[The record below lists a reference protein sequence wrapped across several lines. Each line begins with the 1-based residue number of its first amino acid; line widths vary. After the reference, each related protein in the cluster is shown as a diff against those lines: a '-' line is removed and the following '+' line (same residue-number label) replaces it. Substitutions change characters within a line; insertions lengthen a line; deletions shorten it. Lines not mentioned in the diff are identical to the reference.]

1 MTLTKYVGILA
12 SGLALTGAASAQGTD
27 AMSEIAQLKA
37 EVATLKSQNGD
48 KWLTEE
54 RAAEI
59 KSLVKDVLADSET
72 RTSLQGSGATSGY
85 NNGFFISSADGNF
98 KLNLSLLAQARF
110 TWNYQPGEN
119 IAVETVPP
127 AAPSTFNGT
136 GDGVSTWAF
145 ENRRTQMAFSGNVV
159 DPSWTYM
166 ARLNYGSTIDP
177 YTPEAGAVVLQDAW
191 VNKDFGNGV
200 GLKVGQFKSPFMA
213 ESLRNDGAQLTAERS
228 TIDYIFSGGYTQGIM
243 LNYTQDMFRAMGSY
257 NNGPRA
263 QNGTWSTNS
272 NNSISLAGRVEFK
285 AMGSWS
291 QFDTESSLKSDESG
305 LVIGAAIQYYNNRG
319 ASAGGAQ
326 YNPSV
331 ASIIY
336 GGDGSS
342 TLPTDQV
349 TTTGAVVL
357 QDAWVN
363 KDFGNGVGLKVGQF
377 KSPFMAESLRND
389 GAQLTAE
396 RSTVDYIFSGGYT
409 QGIMLNYTQDMFRAM
424 GSYNNGPRG
433 QNGTW
438 TPRAENSPENMG
450 NVNSISLAGRVEFK
464 AMGSWSQFDTESSL
478 KSDESGLVIGAAIQ
492 YYNNRGLN
500 ADGDAQYAPV
510 VVSPVYG
517 TLWPDSTTTGA
528 IDWTVD
534 AAFKSG
540 GMSLSAAFVG
550 ANGSYTGSS
559 ADSVWP
565 ANDGTY
571 SSYGMVVQGGYRFTD
586 SLEAFG
592 RWEWMNVQNAAATPG
607 GDNGDATDV
616 NNILTFGVNVYAG
629 INMKWTTQ
637 FGISLSDIGNS
648 EEFSQT
654 ELNGAGWQP
663 DANTSNS
670 DQMNVIS
677 QLQIMF

>member
-12 SGLALTGAASAQGTD
+12 SGLTLTGAASAQGTD
-27 AMSEIAQLKA
+27 TASAIAERDAIAQLKA

-119 IAVETVPP
+119 ISAD
-127 AAPSTFNGT
+127 STNGT

-166 ARLNYGSTIDP
+166 ARLNYGSASDP
-177 YTPEAGAVVLQDAW
+177 YTPTSGSPSAPYEAGVVLQDAW

-228 TIDYIFSGGYTQGIM
+228 VVDYTFSGGYTQGIM

-263 QNGTWSTNS
+263 QNGTWSTGS
-272 NNSISLAGRVEFK
+272 NNSISLAGRAEFK

-291 QFDTESSLKSDESG
+291 QFDNESSLKSDESG
-305 LVIGAAIQYYNNRG
+305 LVVGAAIQYYNNRG
-319 ASAGGAQ
+319 SASAATGAQ

-331 ASIIY
+331 GSPIY
-336 GGDGSS
+336 GSTGSI
-342 TLPTDQV
+342 
-349 TTTGAVVL
+349 TTTGAVDWTADVT
-357 QDAWVN
+357 
-363 KDFGNGVGLKVGQF
+363 F
-377 KSPFMAESLRND
+377 KS
-389 GAQLTAE
+389 
-396 RSTVDYIFSGGYT
+396 
-409 QGIMLNYTQDMFRAM
+409 
-424 GSYNNGPRG
+424 
-433 QNGTW
+433 
-438 TPRAENSPENMG
+438 
-450 NVNSISLAGRVEFK
+450 AG
-464 AMGSWSQFDTESSL
+464 L
-478 KSDESGLVIGAAIQ
+478 
-492 YYNNRGLN
+492 
-500 ADGDAQYAPV
+500 
-510 VVSPVYG
+510 
-517 TLWPDSTTTGA
+517 
-528 IDWTVD
+528 
-534 AAFKSG
+534 
-540 GMSLSAAFVG
+540 SLSAAFVG
-550 ANGSYTGSS
+550 A
-559 ADSVWP
+559 
-565 ANDGTY
+565 TY
-571 SSYGMVVQGGYRFTD
+571 SGDFLGTSTNQESSSYALVVQGGYRFTD

-592 RWEWMNVQNAAATPG
+592 RWEWLNVENGAANDG
-607 GDNGDATDV
+607 GLQSSATDV

-629 INMKWTTQ
+629 TNMKWTTQ

-648 EEFSQT
+648 AGNFD
-654 ELNGAGWQP
+654 LGGAGWNT

>member
-119 IAVETVPP
+119 ISPD
-127 AAPSTFNGT
+127 STNGT

-166 ARLNYGSTIDP
+166 ARLNYGSDVDP
-177 YTPEAGAVVLQDAW
+177 YTPFPAEVVLQDAW

-228 TIDYIFSGGYTQGIM
+228 VVDYIFSGGYTQGIM

-263 QNGTWSTNS
+263 QNGTWSTGS
-272 NNSISLAGRVEFK
+272 NNSISLSGRAEFK
-285 AMGSWS
+285 AMGSWA
-291 QFDTESSLKSDESG
+291 QFDNETSLKSDESG
-305 LVIGAAIQYYNNRG
+305 LVIGAASQYYNNRG
-319 ASAGGAQ
+319 INVEGQ

-336 GGDGSS
+336 GDTTG
-342 TLPTDQV
+342 L
-349 TTTGAVVL
+349 TTTGAV
-357 QDAWVN
+357 
-363 KDFGNGVGLKVGQF
+363 
-377 KSPFMAESLRND
+377 
-389 GAQLTAE
+389 
-396 RSTVDYIFSGGYT
+396 
-409 QGIMLNYTQDMFRAM
+409 
-424 GSYNNGPRG
+424 
-433 QNGTW
+433 
-438 TPRAENSPENMG
+438 
-450 NVNSISLAGRVEFK
+450 
-464 AMGSWSQFDTESSL
+464 
-478 KSDESGLVIGAAIQ
+478 
-492 YYNNRGLN
+492 
-500 ADGDAQYAPV
+500 
-510 VVSPVYG
+510 
-517 TLWPDSTTTGA
+517 
-528 IDWTVD
+528 DWTAD
-534 AAFKSG
+534 ATFKSG
-540 GMSLSAAFVG
+540 GMNLSAAFVG
-550 ANGSYTGSS
+550 SNASYANNGISTNESF
-559 ADSVWP
+559 
-565 ANDGTY
+565 

-592 RWEWMNVQNAAATPG
+592 RWEWMNIENGAATPG
-607 GDNGDATDV
+607 GLPSSATDV

-629 INMKWTTQ
+629 TNMKWTTQ
-637 FGISLSDIGNS
+637 FGISLSDIGS
-648 EEFSQT
+648 T
-654 ELNGAGWQP
+654 TAELGGAGWNS
-663 DANTSNS
+663 DANTSNN

>member
-1 MTLTKYVGILA
+1 MQVLSHKTLLAPMPPLDRWTIAPFVSIVPPSGFDRKWSILKKPESVPVNVAGSSDFRCHKTVHQSRLVSRTVNSKPGAQEIMTLTKYVGILA

-119 IAVETVPP
+119 ISPD
-127 AAPSTFNGT
+127 SNNGT

-166 ARLNYGSTIDP
+166 ARLNYGSAIDP
-177 YTPEAGAVVLQDAW
+177 YTPFAGEVVLQDAW

-228 TIDYIFSGGYTQGIM
+228 VVDYIFSGGYTQGIM

-263 QNGTWSTNS
+263 QNGTWSTGS
-272 NNSISLAGRVEFK
+272 NNSISLSGRAEFK
-285 AMGSWS
+285 AMGSWA
-291 QFDTESSLKSDESG
+291 QFDNETSLKSDESG

-319 ASAGGAQ
+319 TSVEGQ

-336 GGDGSS
+336 GDTTG
-342 TLPTDQV
+342 L
-349 TTTGAVVL
+349 TTTGAV
-357 QDAWVN
+357 
-363 KDFGNGVGLKVGQF
+363 
-377 KSPFMAESLRND
+377 
-389 GAQLTAE
+389 
-396 RSTVDYIFSGGYT
+396 
-409 QGIMLNYTQDMFRAM
+409 
-424 GSYNNGPRG
+424 
-433 QNGTW
+433 
-438 TPRAENSPENMG
+438 
-450 NVNSISLAGRVEFK
+450 
-464 AMGSWSQFDTESSL
+464 
-478 KSDESGLVIGAAIQ
+478 
-492 YYNNRGLN
+492 
-500 ADGDAQYAPV
+500 
-510 VVSPVYG
+510 
-517 TLWPDSTTTGA
+517 
-528 IDWTVD
+528 DWTAD
-534 AAFKSG
+534 ATFKSG
-540 GMSLSAAFVG
+540 GMNLSAAFVG
-550 ANGSYTGSS
+550 SNASYAN
-559 ADSVWP
+559 
-565 ANDGTY
+565 NGTASNESF

-592 RWEWMNVQNAAATPG
+592 RWEWMNIENGAATPG
-607 GDNGDATDV
+607 GLPASATDV

-629 INMKWTTQ
+629 TNMKWTTQ
-637 FGISLSDIGNS
+637 FGISLSDIGSN
-648 EEFSQT
+648 T
-654 ELNGAGWQP
+654 ADLGGAGWNP
-663 DANTSNS
+663 DANTSNN

>member
-119 IAVETVPP
+119 IAPETVPP
-127 AAPSTFNGT
+127 SPPTPTTSGT

-145 ENRRTQMAFSGNVV
+145 ENRRTQMAFAGNVV

-166 ARLNYGSTIDP
+166 ARLNYGSAIDP
-177 YTPEAGAVVLQDAW
+177 YTPTA
-191 VNKDFGNGV
+191 
-200 GLKVGQFKSPFMA
+200 A
-213 ESLRNDGAQLTAERS
+213 E
-228 TIDYIFSGGYTQGIM
+228 
-243 LNYTQDMFRAMGSY
+243 
-257 NNGPRA
+257 
-263 QNGTWSTNS
+263 
-272 NNSISLAGRVEFK
+272 
-285 AMGSWS
+285 
-291 QFDTESSLKSDESG
+291 
-305 LVIGAAIQYYNNRG
+305 
-319 ASAGGAQ
+319 
-326 YNPSV
+326 
-331 ASIIY
+331 
-336 GGDGSS
+336 
-342 TLPTDQV
+342 
-349 TTTGAVVL
+349 VVL

-424 GSYNNGPRG
+424 GSYNNGPRA

-438 TPRAENSPENMG
+438 ATGSN
-450 NVNSISLAGRVEFK
+450 NSISLAGRAEFK
-464 AMGSWSQFDTESSL
+464 AMGSWSQFDNESSL

-492 YYNNRGLN
+492 YYNNRGVN
-500 ADGDAQYAPV
+500 VDGQYNPSV
-510 VVSPVYG
+510 DSIIYG
-517 TLWPDSTTTGA
+517 ATTGITTTGA
-528 IDWTVD
+528 VDWTAD
-534 AAFKSG
+534 ATFKSG

-550 ANGSYTGSS
+550 SNASYSDNGSTISNDS
-559 ADSVWP
+559 A
-565 ANDGTY
+565 

-592 RWEWMNVQNAAATPG
+592 RWEWVNIDNGAATP
-607 GDNGDATDV
+607 DSDEEFSAMNV

-629 INMKWTTQ
+629 TNMKWTTQ
-637 FGISLSDIGNS
+637 FGISLANIGS
-648 EEFSQT
+648 T
-654 ELNGAGWQP
+654 TADLNGAGWNP

>member
-37 EVATLKSQNGD
+37 EVATLKAQNGD

-119 IAVETVPP
+119 IATVPGGTT
-127 AAPSTFNGT
+127 SGT

-166 ARLNYGSTIDP
+166 ARLNYGSASDP
-177 YTPEAGAVVLQDAW
+177 YTPSSGSPGDAYQAGVVLQDAW

-228 TIDYIFSGGYTQGIM
+228 VVDYYFSGGYTQGIM

-257 NNGPRA
+257 NNGPRS
-263 QNGTWSTNS
+263 QNGTWSTGS
-272 NNSISLAGRVEFK
+272 NNSISLAGRAEFK

-319 ASAGGAQ
+319 QEAADAGAL
-326 YNPSV
+326 YIPSV
-331 ASIIY
+331 TSVIY
-336 GGDGSS
+336 GSSDPGDD
-342 TLPTDQV
+342 L
-349 TTTGAVVL
+349 TT
-357 QDAWVN
+357 
-363 KDFGNGVGLKVGQF
+363 
-377 KSPFMAESLRND
+377 S
-389 GAQLTAE
+389 
-396 RSTVDYIFSGGYT
+396 
-409 QGIMLNYTQDMFRAM
+409 
-424 GSYNNGPRG
+424 
-433 QNGTW
+433 
-438 TPRAENSPENMG
+438 
-450 NVNSISLAGRVEFK
+450 
-464 AMGSWSQFDTESSL
+464 
-478 KSDESGLVIGAAIQ
+478 
-492 YYNNRGLN
+492 
-500 ADGDAQYAPV
+500 
-510 VVSPVYG
+510 
-517 TLWPDSTTTGA
+517 GA
-528 IDWTVD
+528 INWTVD

-550 ANGSYTGSS
+550 ASYEEGDIAGSDMH
-559 ADSVWP
+559 AD
-565 ANDGTY
+565 T
-571 SSYGMVVQGGYRFTD
+571 SYAFVVQGGYRFTD

-592 RWEWMNVQNAAATPG
+592 RWEWMNVEDGASSPDGAVG
-607 GDNGDATDV
+607 EATDV

-629 INMKWTTQ
+629 TNMKWTTQ

-648 EEFSQT
+648 GDDT
-654 ELNGAGWQP
+654 ADLGGAGWNT

>member
-1 MTLTKYVGILA
+1 MQVLSHKTLLAPMPPLDRWTIAPFVSIVPPSGFDRKWSILKKPESVPVNVAGSSDFRCHKTVHQSRLVSRTVNSKPGAQEIMTLTKYVGILA

-119 IAVETVPP
+119 ISPD
-127 AAPSTFNGT
+127 SNNGT
-136 GDGVSTWAF
+136 GDDVSTWAF

-166 ARLNYGSTIDP
+166 ARLNYGSAIDP
-177 YTPEAGAVVLQDAW
+177 YTPISDEVVLQDAW

-228 TIDYIFSGGYTQGIM
+228 VVDYIFSGGYTQGIM

-263 QNGTWSTNS
+263 QNGTWSTGS
-272 NNSISLAGRVEFK
+272 NNSISLSGRAEFK
-285 AMGSWS
+285 AMGSWA
-291 QFDTESSLKSDESG
+291 QFDNETSLKSDESG

-319 ASAGGAQ
+319 TSVEGQ

-336 GGDGSS
+336 GDTTG
-342 TLPTDQV
+342 L
-349 TTTGAVVL
+349 TTTGAV
-357 QDAWVN
+357 
-363 KDFGNGVGLKVGQF
+363 
-377 KSPFMAESLRND
+377 
-389 GAQLTAE
+389 
-396 RSTVDYIFSGGYT
+396 
-409 QGIMLNYTQDMFRAM
+409 
-424 GSYNNGPRG
+424 
-433 QNGTW
+433 
-438 TPRAENSPENMG
+438 
-450 NVNSISLAGRVEFK
+450 
-464 AMGSWSQFDTESSL
+464 
-478 KSDESGLVIGAAIQ
+478 
-492 YYNNRGLN
+492 
-500 ADGDAQYAPV
+500 
-510 VVSPVYG
+510 
-517 TLWPDSTTTGA
+517 
-528 IDWTVD
+528 DWTAD
-534 AAFKSG
+534 ATFKSG
-540 GMSLSAAFVG
+540 GMNLSAAFVG
-550 ANGSYTGSS
+550 SNASYAN
-559 ADSVWP
+559 
-565 ANDGTY
+565 NGTASNESF

-592 RWEWMNVQNAAATPG
+592 RWEWMNIENGAATPG
-607 GDNGDATDV
+607 GFPASATDV

-629 INMKWTTQ
+629 TNMKWTTQ
-637 FGISLSDIGNS
+637 FGISLSDIGS
-648 EEFSQT
+648 T
-654 ELNGAGWQP
+654 TADLNGAGWNP
-663 DANTSNS
+663 DANTSNN

>member
-12 SGLALTGAASAQGTD
+12 SGLTLTGAASAQGIDT
-27 AMSEIAQLKA
+27 ASAIAERNAIAQLKA
-37 EVATLKSQNGD
+37 DIAGLKSQDGEV
-48 KWLTEE
+48 WLTEE
-54 RAAEI
+54 RANEI

-72 RTSLQGSGATSGY
+72 RTSLQGSAATSGY

-119 IAVETVPP
+119 ISDD
-127 AAPSTFNGT
+127 STNGT

-166 ARLNYGSTIDP
+166 ARLNYGSAIDP
-177 YTPEAGAVVLQDAW
+177 YTPFAGEVVLQDAW

-228 TIDYIFSGGYTQGIM
+228 
-243 LNYTQDMFRAMGSY
+243 
-257 NNGPRA
+257 
-263 QNGTWSTNS
+263 
-272 NNSISLAGRVEFK
+272 V
-285 AMGSWS
+285 
-291 QFDTESSLKSDESG
+291 
-305 LVIGAAIQYYNNRG
+305 
-319 ASAGGAQ
+319 
-326 YNPSV
+326 
-331 ASIIY
+331 
-336 GGDGSS
+336 
-342 TLPTDQV
+342 
-349 TTTGAVVL
+349 
-357 QDAWVN
+357 
-363 KDFGNGVGLKVGQF
+363 
-377 KSPFMAESLRND
+377 
-389 GAQLTAE
+389 
-396 RSTVDYIFSGGYT
+396 VDYYFSGGYT

-438 TPRAENSPENMG
+438 TPRAENSPENLG

-517 TLWPDSTTTGA
+517 TLWPDSSTTGA

-550 ANGSYTGSS
+550 ANGSYTGSYVDS
-559 ADSVWP
+559 AFPTS
-565 ANDGTY
+565 DGTY

-592 RWEWMNVQNAAATPG
+592 RWEWMNVQNAASTPG

-629 INMKWTTQ
+629 TNMKWTTQ

-648 EEFSQT
+648 EFYAQT
-654 ELNGAGWQP
+654 ELNGAGWEP

>member
-1 MTLTKYVGILA
+1 MPFFGDKMQFAPLFQLDRWTIAPIFPIVPPSGFDRKWSILKKPESVPVNVAGSSDFRCHKTVHQSRLVSRTVNSKPGAQEIMTLTKYVGILA

-37 EVATLKSQNGD
+37 EVANLKSQNGD

-119 IAVETVPP
+119 ISSTDPAVN
-127 AAPSTFNGT
+127 PSANGT

-145 ENRRTQMAFSGNVV
+145 ENRRTQMAFAGNVV

-166 ARLNYGSTIDP
+166 ARLNYGSAIDP
-177 YTPEAGAVVLQDAW
+177 YTPEA
-191 VNKDFGNGV
+191 
-200 GLKVGQFKSPFMA
+200 
-213 ESLRNDGAQLTAERS
+213 
-228 TIDYIFSGGYTQGIM
+228 
-243 LNYTQDMFRAMGSY
+243 
-257 NNGPRA
+257 
-263 QNGTWSTNS
+263 
-272 NNSISLAGRVEFK
+272 
-285 AMGSWS
+285 
-291 QFDTESSLKSDESG
+291 
-305 LVIGAAIQYYNNRG
+305 
-319 ASAGGAQ
+319 
-326 YNPSV
+326 
-331 ASIIY
+331 
-336 GGDGSS
+336 
-342 TLPTDQV
+342 
-349 TTTGAVVL
+349 GAVVL

-424 GSYNNGPRG
+424 GSYNNGPRA

-438 TPRAENSPENMG
+438 STNSN
-450 NVNSISLAGRVEFK
+450 NSISLSGRAEFK
-464 AMGSWSQFDTESSL
+464 AMGSWSQFDNESSL

-492 YYNNRGLN
+492 YYNNRGTSV
-500 ADGDAQYAPV
+500 DGQYNPSVA
-510 VVSPVYG
+510 SIIYG
-517 TLWPDSTTTGA
+517 PTAGITTTGA
-528 IDWTVD
+528 VDWTAD
-534 AAFKSG
+534 ATFKSAG
-540 GMSLSAAFVG
+540 LSLSAAFVG
-550 ANGSYTGSS
+550 SNASYAFDGVSS
-559 ADSVWP
+559 NESF
-565 ANDGTY
+565 

-592 RWEWMNVQNAAATPG
+592 RWEWVNI
-607 GDNGDATDV
+607 DNGAASPDADEYSAMNV

-629 INMKWTTQ
+629 TNMKWTTQ
-637 FGISLSDIGNS
+637 FGISLANIGS
-648 EEFSQT
+648 T
-654 ELNGAGWQP
+654 TADLGGAGWNP

>member
-119 IAVETVPP
+119 ISPD
-127 AAPSTFNGT
+127 SNNGT
-136 GDGVSTWAF
+136 GDDVSTWAF

-228 TIDYIFSGGYTQGIM
+228 VVDYIFSGGYTQGIM

-272 NNSISLAGRVEFK
+272 NNSISLAGRVELK

-319 ASAGGAQ
+319 TSVDGQ

-331 ASIIY
+331 GSIVY
-336 GGDGSS
+336 GTSIDFDG
-342 TLPTDQV
+342 TGPVNV
-349 TTTGAVVL
+349 TTTAAV
-357 QDAWVN
+357 
-363 KDFGNGVGLKVGQF
+363 
-377 KSPFMAESLRND
+377 
-389 GAQLTAE
+389 
-396 RSTVDYIFSGGYT
+396 
-409 QGIMLNYTQDMFRAM
+409 
-424 GSYNNGPRG
+424 
-433 QNGTW
+433 
-438 TPRAENSPENMG
+438 
-450 NVNSISLAGRVEFK
+450 
-464 AMGSWSQFDTESSL
+464 
-478 KSDESGLVIGAAIQ
+478 
-492 YYNNRGLN
+492 
-500 ADGDAQYAPV
+500 
-510 VVSPVYG
+510 
-517 TLWPDSTTTGA
+517 
-528 IDWTVD
+528 DWTVD
-534 AAFKSG
+534 ATFKSG
-540 GMSLSAAFVG
+540 GMNLSAAFVG
-550 ANGSYTGSS
+550 SNAGYVVDDVSQDGS
-559 ADSVWP
+559 D
-565 ANDGTY
+565 

-592 RWEWMNVQNAAATPG
+592 RWEWMNIENGAATPG
-607 GDNGDATDV
+607 GTLTSATDV

-629 INMKWTTQ
+629 TNMKWTTQ
-637 FGISLSDIGNS
+637 FGISLSDIGS
-648 EEFSQT
+648 T
-654 ELNGAGWQP
+654 TADLNGAGWNP
-663 DANTSNS
+663 DANTSNG

>member
-119 IAVETVPP
+119 IALEATP
-127 AAPSTFNGT
+127 TTNGT

-145 ENRRTQMAFSGNVV
+145 ENRRTQMAFSGNVI

-166 ARLNYGSTIDP
+166 ARLNYGSAVDP
-177 YTPEAGAVVLQDAW
+177 YTPTAGAVVLQDAW
-191 VNKDFGNGV
+191 VNKDFGNGF
-200 GLKVGQFKSPFMA
+200 GAKVGQFKSPFMA

-228 TIDYIFSGGYTQGIM
+228 
-243 LNYTQDMFRAMGSY
+243 
-257 NNGPRA
+257 
-263 QNGTWSTNS
+263 
-272 NNSISLAGRVEFK
+272 V
-285 AMGSWS
+285 
-291 QFDTESSLKSDESG
+291 
-305 LVIGAAIQYYNNRG
+305 
-319 ASAGGAQ
+319 
-326 YNPSV
+326 
-331 ASIIY
+331 
-336 GGDGSS
+336 
-342 TLPTDQV
+342 
-349 TTTGAVVL
+349 
-357 QDAWVN
+357 
-363 KDFGNGVGLKVGQF
+363 
-377 KSPFMAESLRND
+377 
-389 GAQLTAE
+389 
-396 RSTVDYIFSGGYT
+396 VDYYFSGGYT

>member
-119 IAVETVPP
+119 ISPD
-127 AAPSTFNGT
+127 SNNGT
-136 GDGVSTWAF
+136 GDDVSTWAF

-166 ARLNYGSTIDP
+166 ARLNYGSAIDP
-177 YTPEAGAVVLQDAW
+177 YTPTRDEVVLQDAW

-228 TIDYIFSGGYTQGIM
+228 VVDYIFSGGYTQGIM

-263 QNGTWSTNS
+263 QNGTWSTGS
-272 NNSISLAGRVEFK
+272 NNSISLSGRAEFK
-285 AMGSWS
+285 AMGSWA
-291 QFDTESSLKSDESG
+291 QFDNETSLKSDESG

-319 ASAGGAQ
+319 TSVEGQ

-336 GGDGSS
+336 GDTTG
-342 TLPTDQV
+342 L
-349 TTTGAVVL
+349 TTTGAV
-357 QDAWVN
+357 
-363 KDFGNGVGLKVGQF
+363 
-377 KSPFMAESLRND
+377 
-389 GAQLTAE
+389 
-396 RSTVDYIFSGGYT
+396 
-409 QGIMLNYTQDMFRAM
+409 
-424 GSYNNGPRG
+424 
-433 QNGTW
+433 
-438 TPRAENSPENMG
+438 
-450 NVNSISLAGRVEFK
+450 
-464 AMGSWSQFDTESSL
+464 
-478 KSDESGLVIGAAIQ
+478 
-492 YYNNRGLN
+492 
-500 ADGDAQYAPV
+500 
-510 VVSPVYG
+510 
-517 TLWPDSTTTGA
+517 
-528 IDWTVD
+528 DWTAD
-534 AAFKSG
+534 ATFKSG
-540 GMSLSAAFVG
+540 GMNLSAAFVG
-550 ANGSYTGSS
+550 SNASYAN
-559 ADSVWP
+559 
-565 ANDGTY
+565 NGTASNESF

-592 RWEWMNVQNAAATPG
+592 RWEWMNIENGAATPG
-607 GDNGDATDV
+607 GLPASATDV

-629 INMKWTTQ
+629 TNMKWTTQ
-637 FGISLSDIGNS
+637 FGISLSDIGS
-648 EEFSQT
+648 T
-654 ELNGAGWQP
+654 TAELGGAGWNS
-663 DANTSNS
+663 DANTSNN

>member
-27 AMSEIAQLKA
+27 GMSEMAQLKAEVATLKSQNGDMKA

-119 IAVETVPP
+119 ISET
-127 AAPSTFNGT
+127 TTNGT
-136 GDGVSTWAF
+136 GDGASTWAF

-166 ARLNYGSTIDP
+166 ARMNYGSAIDP
-177 YTPEAGAVVLQDAW
+177 YTPTAGEVVLQDAW
-191 VNKDFGNGV
+191 VNKDFGNGFGV
-200 GLKVGQFKSPFMA
+200 KVGQFKSPFMA
-213 ESLRNDGAQLTAERS
+213 ESLRNDGAQLSAERS
-228 TIDYIFSGGYTQGIM
+228 VIDYYFSGGYTQGVM

-257 NNGPRA
+257 NNGPRS
-263 QNGTWSTNS
+263 QNGTWTANV
-272 NNSISLAGRVEFK
+272 NNSISLAGRAEFK

-291 QFDTESSLKSDESG
+291 QFDNETSLKSDESG

-319 ASAGGAQ
+319 GSSYGTGWKPAVSS
-326 YNPSV
+326 P
-331 ASIIY
+331 IY
-336 GGDGSS
+336 GSV
-342 TLPTDQV
+342 L
-349 TTTGAVVL
+349 GAE
-357 QDAWVN
+357 
-363 KDFGNGVGLKVGQF
+363 GPG
-377 KSPFMAESLRND
+377 PF
-389 GAQLTAE
+389 
-396 RSTVDYIFSGGYT
+396 
-409 QGIMLNYTQDMFRAM
+409 
-424 GSYNNGPRG
+424 P
-433 QNGTW
+433 
-438 TPRAENSPENMG
+438 
-450 NVNSISLAGRVEFK
+450 
-464 AMGSWSQFDTESSL
+464 
-478 KSDESGLVIGAAIQ
+478 
-492 YYNNRGLN
+492 
-500 ADGDAQYAPV
+500 
-510 VVSPVYG
+510 
-517 TLWPDSTTTGA
+517 TTTGA
-528 IDWTVD
+528 IDWTAD
-534 AAFKSG
+534 ATFKSG

-550 ANGSYTGSS
+550 AHFTTTDSIAGPTTGT
-559 ADSVWP
+559 
-565 ANDGTY
+565 NT
-571 SSYGMVVQGGYRFTD
+571 SYGMVVQGGYRFTD

-592 RWEWMNVQNAAATPG
+592 RWEWMNVENGATTPSG
-607 GDNGDATDV
+607 SQGSATDV

-629 INMKWTTQ
+629 TNMKWTTQ
-637 FGISLSDIGNS
+637 FGISLSDIGNATNS
-648 EEFSQT
+648 EQSD
-654 ELNGAGWQP
+654 LGGAGWIV

>member
-1 MTLTKYVGILA
+1 MQVLSHKTLLEPMPPLDRWTSAPIVPIVPPSGFDRKWSILKKPESVPVNVAGSSDFRCHKTVHQSRLVSRTVNSKPGAQEIMTLTKYVGILA

-119 IAVETVPP
+119 ISPD
-127 AAPSTFNGT
+127 SNNGT

-166 ARLNYGSTIDP
+166 ARLNYGSDVDP
-177 YTPEAGAVVLQDAW
+177 YTPFPAEVVLQDAW

-228 TIDYIFSGGYTQGIM
+228 VVDYIFSGGYTQGIM

-263 QNGTWSTNS
+263 QNGTWSTGS
-272 NNSISLAGRVEFK
+272 NNSISLSGRAEFK
-285 AMGSWS
+285 AMGSWA
-291 QFDTESSLKSDESG
+291 QFDNETSLKSDESG

-319 ASAGGAQ
+319 INVEGQ

-336 GGDGSS
+336 GDTTG
-342 TLPTDQV
+342 L
-349 TTTGAVVL
+349 TTTGAV
-357 QDAWVN
+357 
-363 KDFGNGVGLKVGQF
+363 
-377 KSPFMAESLRND
+377 
-389 GAQLTAE
+389 
-396 RSTVDYIFSGGYT
+396 
-409 QGIMLNYTQDMFRAM
+409 
-424 GSYNNGPRG
+424 
-433 QNGTW
+433 
-438 TPRAENSPENMG
+438 
-450 NVNSISLAGRVEFK
+450 
-464 AMGSWSQFDTESSL
+464 
-478 KSDESGLVIGAAIQ
+478 
-492 YYNNRGLN
+492 
-500 ADGDAQYAPV
+500 
-510 VVSPVYG
+510 
-517 TLWPDSTTTGA
+517 
-528 IDWTVD
+528 DWTAD
-534 AAFKSG
+534 ATFKSG
-540 GMSLSAAFVG
+540 GMNLSAAFVG
-550 ANGSYTGSS
+550 SNASYAN
-559 ADSVWP
+559 
-565 ANDGTY
+565 NGTASNESF

-592 RWEWMNVQNAAATPG
+592 RWEWMNIENGAATPG
-607 GDNGDATDV
+607 GLPASATDV

-629 INMKWTTQ
+629 TNMKWTTQ
-637 FGISLSDIGNS
+637 FGISLSDIGSN
-648 EEFSQT
+648 T
-654 ELNGAGWQP
+654 ADLGGAGWNP
-663 DANTSNS
+663 DANTSNN

>member
-1 MTLTKYVGILA
+1 MQVLSHKTLLAPMSPLDRWTIAPFVSIVPPSGFDRKWSILKKPESVPVNVAGSSDFRCHKTVHQSRLVSRTVNSKPGAQEIMTLTKYVGILA

-119 IAVETVPP
+119 ISPD
-127 AAPSTFNGT
+127 SNNGT
-136 GDGVSTWAF
+136 GDDVSTWAF

-166 ARLNYGSTIDP
+166 ARLNYGSAIDP
-177 YTPEAGAVVLQDAW
+177 YTPFAGEVVLQDAW

-228 TIDYIFSGGYTQGIM
+228 VVDYIFSGGYTQGIM

-263 QNGTWSTNS
+263 QNGTWSTGS
-272 NNSISLAGRVEFK
+272 NNSISLSGRAEFK
-285 AMGSWS
+285 AMGSWA
-291 QFDTESSLKSDESG
+291 QFDNETSLKSDESG

-319 ASAGGAQ
+319 TSVEGQ

-336 GGDGSS
+336 GDTTG
-342 TLPTDQV
+342 L
-349 TTTGAVVL
+349 TTTGAV
-357 QDAWVN
+357 
-363 KDFGNGVGLKVGQF
+363 
-377 KSPFMAESLRND
+377 
-389 GAQLTAE
+389 
-396 RSTVDYIFSGGYT
+396 
-409 QGIMLNYTQDMFRAM
+409 
-424 GSYNNGPRG
+424 
-433 QNGTW
+433 
-438 TPRAENSPENMG
+438 
-450 NVNSISLAGRVEFK
+450 
-464 AMGSWSQFDTESSL
+464 
-478 KSDESGLVIGAAIQ
+478 
-492 YYNNRGLN
+492 
-500 ADGDAQYAPV
+500 
-510 VVSPVYG
+510 
-517 TLWPDSTTTGA
+517 
-528 IDWTVD
+528 DWTAD
-534 AAFKSG
+534 ATFKSG
-540 GMSLSAAFVG
+540 GMNLSAAFVG
-550 ANGSYTGSS
+550 SNASYAN
-559 ADSVWP
+559 
-565 ANDGTY
+565 NGTASNESF

-592 RWEWMNVQNAAATPG
+592 RWEWMNIENGAATPG
-607 GDNGDATDV
+607 GLPASATDV

-629 INMKWTTQ
+629 TNMKWTTQ
-637 FGISLSDIGNS
+637 FGISLSDIGSN
-648 EEFSQT
+648 T
-654 ELNGAGWQP
+654 ADLGGAGWNP
-663 DANTSNS
+663 DANTSNN

>member
-37 EVATLKSQNGD
+37 EVATLKAQNGD

-119 IAVETVPP
+119 ISDDT
-127 AAPSTFNGT
+127 SNGT

-166 ARLNYGSTIDP
+166 ARMNYGSAVDP
-177 YTPEAGAVVLQDAW
+177 YTPTRGDVVLQDAW
-191 VNKDFGNGV
+191 VNKDFGNGFGV
-200 GLKVGQFKSPFMA
+200 KVGQFKSPFMA

-228 TIDYIFSGGYTQGIM
+228 VVDYTFSGGYTQGLM

-263 QNGTWSTNS
+263 QNGTWSTGS

-291 QFDTESSLKSDESG
+291 QFDNESSLKSDESG
-305 LVIGAAIQYYNNRG
+305 LVVGAAIQYYNNRG
-319 ASAGGAQ
+319 AASADTGAQ

-331 ASIIY
+331 GSPIY
-336 GGDGSS
+336 GASDDGAI
-342 TLPTDQV
+342 
-349 TTTGAVVL
+349 TTTGAVDWTA
-357 QDAWVN
+357 DAT
-363 KDFGNGVGLKVGQF
+363 F
-377 KSPFMAESLRND
+377 KS
-389 GAQLTAE
+389 
-396 RSTVDYIFSGGYT
+396 
-409 QGIMLNYTQDMFRAM
+409 
-424 GSYNNGPRG
+424 
-433 QNGTW
+433 
-438 TPRAENSPENMG
+438 
-450 NVNSISLAGRVEFK
+450 AG
-464 AMGSWSQFDTESSL
+464 L
-478 KSDESGLVIGAAIQ
+478 
-492 YYNNRGLN
+492 
-500 ADGDAQYAPV
+500 
-510 VVSPVYG
+510 
-517 TLWPDSTTTGA
+517 
-528 IDWTVD
+528 
-534 AAFKSG
+534 
-540 GMSLSAAFVG
+540 SLSAAFVG
-550 ANGSYTGSS
+550 A
-559 ADSVWP
+559 
-565 ANDGTY
+565 TY
-571 SSYGMVVQGGYRFTD
+571 SGSVDGFASAQESTSYAFVVQGGYRFTD

-592 RWEWMNVQNAAATPG
+592 RWEWLNVEHGAATEDTNPSS
-607 GDNGDATDV
+607 ATDV

-629 INMKWTTQ
+629 TNMKWTTQ

-648 EEFSQT
+648 AGDFQ
-654 ELNGAGWQP
+654 LGGAGWNQ

>member
-12 SGLALTGAASAQGTD
+12 SGFALTGAVSAQGTD
-27 AMSEIAQLKA
+27 TASAIAERDAIAQLKA

-98 KLNLSLLAQARF
+98 KLNLSLLTQARF

-119 IAVETVPP
+119 IGTQSLGRNIGPNLYAQVEGTGTV
-127 AAPSTFNGT
+127 SGT

-145 ENRRTQMAFSGNVV
+145 ENRRTQMAFAGNVV

-166 ARLNYGSTIDP
+166 ARLNYGSAIDP
-177 YTPEAGAVVLQDAW
+177 YTPTAGEVVLQDAW

-228 TIDYIFSGGYTQGIM
+228 VVDYYFSGGYTQGFM
-243 LNYTQDMFRAMGSY
+243 LNYSSDQIRAMGSY

-291 QFDTESSLKSDESG
+291 QFDNETSLKSDESG

-319 ASAGGAQ
+319 QSVDGR
-326 YNPSV
+326 YNPAVNSE
-331 ASIIY
+331 IY
-336 GGDGSS
+336 GGFFNYQIVNVSTGVSS
-342 TLPTDQV
+342 GPFTD
-349 TTTGAVVL
+349 TISTTGAV
-357 QDAWVN
+357 N
-363 KDFGNGVGLKVGQF
+363 
-377 KSPFMAESLRND
+377 
-389 GAQLTAE
+389 
-396 RSTVDYIFSGGYT
+396 
-409 QGIMLNYTQDMFRAM
+409 
-424 GSYNNGPRG
+424 
-433 QNGTW
+433 
-438 TPRAENSPENMG
+438 
-450 NVNSISLAGRVEFK
+450 
-464 AMGSWSQFDTESSL
+464 
-478 KSDESGLVIGAAIQ
+478 
-492 YYNNRGLN
+492 
-500 ADGDAQYAPV
+500 
-510 VVSPVYG
+510 
-517 TLWPDSTTTGA
+517 
-528 IDWTVD
+528 WTVD

-540 GMSLSAAFVG
+540 GLNLSAAFVG
-550 ANGSYTGSS
+550 ANGKYEIDGSPAEGGYT
-559 ADSVWP
+559 
-565 ANDGTY
+565 
-571 SSYGMVVQGGYRFTD
+571 SYGMVVQGGYRFTD

-592 RWEWMNVQNAAATPG
+592 RWEWMNVENGAADPSGPYG
-607 GDNGDATDV
+607 GTATDV
-616 NNILTFGVNVYAG
+616 NNILTFGMNVYAG
-629 INMKWTTQ
+629 TNMKWTTQ

-648 EEFSQT
+648 AIETSVA
-654 ELNGAGWQP
+654 GAGWNQ

>member
-1 MTLTKYVGILA
+1 MQVLSHKTLLAPMPPLDRWTIAPFVSIVPPSGFDRKWSILKKPESVPVNVAGSSDFRCHKTVHQSRLVSRTVNSKPGAQEIMTLTKYVGILA

-119 IAVETVPP
+119 ISPD
-127 AAPSTFNGT
+127 SNNGT
-136 GDGVSTWAF
+136 GDDVSTWAF

-166 ARLNYGSTIDP
+166 ARLNYGSAIDP
-177 YTPEAGAVVLQDAW
+177 YTPFAGEVVLQDAW

-228 TIDYIFSGGYTQGIM
+228 VVDYYFSGGYTQGIM
-243 LNYTQDMFRAMGSY
+243 LNYSSDQIRAMGSY

-263 QNGTWSTNS
+263 QNGTWSTGS
-272 NNSISLAGRVEFK
+272 NNSISLSGRAEFK
-285 AMGSWS
+285 AMGSWA
-291 QFDTESSLKSDESG
+291 QFDNETSLKSDESG

-319 ASAGGAQ
+319 TSVEGQ

-336 GGDGSS
+336 GDTTG
-342 TLPTDQV
+342 L
-349 TTTGAVVL
+349 TTTGAV
-357 QDAWVN
+357 
-363 KDFGNGVGLKVGQF
+363 
-377 KSPFMAESLRND
+377 
-389 GAQLTAE
+389 
-396 RSTVDYIFSGGYT
+396 
-409 QGIMLNYTQDMFRAM
+409 
-424 GSYNNGPRG
+424 
-433 QNGTW
+433 
-438 TPRAENSPENMG
+438 
-450 NVNSISLAGRVEFK
+450 
-464 AMGSWSQFDTESSL
+464 
-478 KSDESGLVIGAAIQ
+478 
-492 YYNNRGLN
+492 
-500 ADGDAQYAPV
+500 
-510 VVSPVYG
+510 
-517 TLWPDSTTTGA
+517 
-528 IDWTVD
+528 DWTAD
-534 AAFKSG
+534 ATFKSG
-540 GMSLSAAFVG
+540 GMNLSAAFVG
-550 ANGSYTGSS
+550 SNASYAN
-559 ADSVWP
+559 
-565 ANDGTY
+565 NGTASNESF

-592 RWEWMNVQNAAATPG
+592 RWEWMNIENGAASPDA
-607 GDNGDATDV
+607 DQFSATDV

-629 INMKWTTQ
+629 TNMKWTTQ
-637 FGISLSDIGNS
+637 FGISLSDIGS
-648 EEFSQT
+648 T
-654 ELNGAGWQP
+654 TAELGGAGWNS
-663 DANTSNS
+663 DANTSNN

>member
-119 IAVETVPP
+119 IADPTVSPL
-127 AAPSTFNGT
+127 TTNGT

-166 ARLNYGSTIDP
+166 ARLNYGSAIDP

-228 TIDYIFSGGYTQGIM
+228 VIDYTFSGGYTQGIM

-263 QNGTWSTNS
+263 QNGTWSTGS

-291 QFDTESSLKSDESG
+291 QFDNESSLKSDESG

-319 ASAGGAQ
+319 AASAATGAQ
-326 YNPSV
+326 YTPSV
-331 ASIIY
+331 QSPVYGGTY
-336 GGDGSS
+336 GGDPITNS
-342 TLPTDQV
+342 V
-349 TTTGAVVL
+349 TTTGAV
-357 QDAWVN
+357 
-363 KDFGNGVGLKVGQF
+363 
-377 KSPFMAESLRND
+377 
-389 GAQLTAE
+389 
-396 RSTVDYIFSGGYT
+396 
-409 QGIMLNYTQDMFRAM
+409 
-424 GSYNNGPRG
+424 
-433 QNGTW
+433 
-438 TPRAENSPENMG
+438 
-450 NVNSISLAGRVEFK
+450 
-464 AMGSWSQFDTESSL
+464 
-478 KSDESGLVIGAAIQ
+478 
-492 YYNNRGLN
+492 
-500 ADGDAQYAPV
+500 
-510 VVSPVYG
+510 
-517 TLWPDSTTTGA
+517 
-528 IDWTVD
+528 DWTVD
-534 AAFKSG
+534 ATFKSG
-540 GMSLSAAFVG
+540 GMNLSAAFVG
-550 ANGSYTGSS
+550 ANATGQDTDVTTTPSTTTS
-559 ADSVWP
+559 QS
-565 ANDGTY
+565 GT
-571 SSYGMVVQGGYRFTD
+571 SYGMVVQGGYRFTD

-592 RWEWMNVQNAAATPG
+592 RWEWMNVDYGAANAGGLPG
-607 GDNGDATDV
+607 SATDV

-629 INMKWTTQ
+629 TNMKWTTQ
-637 FGISLSDIGNS
+637 FGISLSDIGNGAVAAD
-648 EEFSQT
+648 
-654 ELNGAGWQP
+654 LGGAGWNT

>member
-119 IAVETVPP
+119 ISDD
-127 AAPSTFNGT
+127 STNGT

-166 ARLNYGSTIDP
+166 ARLNYGSAIDP
-177 YTPEAGAVVLQDAW
+177 YTPTAGEVVLQDAW
-191 VNKDFGNGV
+191 VNKDFGNGF

-263 QNGTWSTNS
+263 QNGTWSTGS
-272 NNSISLAGRVEFK
+272 NNSISLSGRAEFK
-285 AMGSWS
+285 AMGSWA
-291 QFDTESSLKSDESG
+291 QFDNETSLKSDESG

-319 ASAGGAQ
+319 TSVEGQ

-331 ASIIY
+331 PSIIY
-336 GGDGSS
+336 GDTIG
-342 TLPTDQV
+342 L
-349 TTTGAVVL
+349 TTTGAV
-357 QDAWVN
+357 
-363 KDFGNGVGLKVGQF
+363 
-377 KSPFMAESLRND
+377 
-389 GAQLTAE
+389 
-396 RSTVDYIFSGGYT
+396 
-409 QGIMLNYTQDMFRAM
+409 
-424 GSYNNGPRG
+424 
-433 QNGTW
+433 
-438 TPRAENSPENMG
+438 
-450 NVNSISLAGRVEFK
+450 
-464 AMGSWSQFDTESSL
+464 
-478 KSDESGLVIGAAIQ
+478 
-492 YYNNRGLN
+492 
-500 ADGDAQYAPV
+500 
-510 VVSPVYG
+510 
-517 TLWPDSTTTGA
+517 
-528 IDWTVD
+528 DWTAD
-534 AAFKSG
+534 ATFKSG

-550 ANGSYTGSS
+550 SNASYANNGFSTDESF
-559 ADSVWP
+559 
-565 ANDGTY
+565 

-592 RWEWMNVQNAAATPG
+592 RWEWMNIENGAATPDG
-607 GDNGDATDV
+607 LEGSATNV

-629 INMKWTTQ
+629 TNMKWTTQ
-637 FGISLSDIGNS
+637 FGISLSDIGS
-648 EEFSQT
+648 T
-654 ELNGAGWQP
+654 TADLGGAGWNP
-663 DANTSNS
+663 DSNTSNS